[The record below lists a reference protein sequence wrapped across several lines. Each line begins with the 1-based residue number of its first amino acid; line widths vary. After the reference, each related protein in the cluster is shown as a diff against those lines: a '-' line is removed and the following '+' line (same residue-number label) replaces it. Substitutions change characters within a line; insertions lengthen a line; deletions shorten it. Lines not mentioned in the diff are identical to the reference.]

1 MRRNGFTFIELLV
14 VMVVA
19 SLLIGL
25 TIWGFSKSLDA
36 GRLNQDISRFSK
48 FYGELKVQLQ
58 EDTVLTRYRLIF
70 YPGSDSLVVINPLD
84 LTKIASFHMQ
94 YSFFKQANP
103 TQVFLYKDG
112 TLSKEVDLQVMY
124 GSQKAELNLTL
135 SGILRKKVEQTSGGG

>member
-1 MRRNGFTFIELLV
+1 MKRKGFTFIELLV

-36 GRLNQDISRFSK
+36 GRLNQDISLFSK
-48 FYGELKVQLQ
+48 FYGDLKVRLQ
-58 EDTVLTRYRLIF
+58 EDTLLTSYRMLF

-94 YSFFKQANP
+94 YSFFSQANP

-112 TLSKEVDLQVMY
+112 TLSRAVDLQVMY
-124 GSQKAELNLTL
+124 GTQKAELNLTL
-135 SGILRKKVEQTSGGG
+135 SGILRKKVE

>member
-14 VMVVA
+14 VMFVA

-70 YPGSDSLVVINPLD
+70 YPGSDSLVVINHLD
-84 LTKIASFHMQ
+84 LKKICYF
-94 YSFFKQANP
+94 
-103 TQVFLYKDG
+103 
-112 TLSKEVDLQVMY
+112 
-124 GSQKAELNLTL
+124 
-135 SGILRKKVEQTSGGG
+135 